1 MKAARSY
8 RGDETMAEIASMVGA
23 EMARKLADAFGGTE
37 LYIPAKIGDH
47 HPIAAAI
54 GRVAADMLAS
64 TLGGQR
70 LDIPKQAARRARVIE
85 LRKYSRL
92 TVSQIAL
99 QTSFS
104 ERHVYRLLS
113 GEADD
118 GQMSIFDYLD

>member
-1 MKAARSY
+1 MTRRSY
-8 RGDETMAEIASMVGA
+8 RGDGMMAEIASMVGA
-23 EMARKLADAFGGTE
+23 ETARKLADAFGGTE
-37 LYIPAKIGDH
+37 LYIPAKVGDH

-54 GRVAADMLAS
+54 GREAADMLAS
-64 TLGGQR
+64 SLGGQR

-113 GEADD
+113 DEADD
-118 GQMSIFDYLD
+118 AQMSIFDYLD